1 MKDFKTKSKIEKV
14 VVQPFFYFEFDHM
27 PSDQEIKEELVR
39 SVKRIELD
47 FKNIAYSVKV
57 SYQQDYKGNFYDHE
71 TKKLYKWNDLMELR
85 SDKS

>member
-14 VVQPFFYFEFDHM
+14 VVHPIFTFEFDHM
-27 PSDQEIKEELVR
+27 PSDKEIKEQILKHME
-39 SVKRIELD
+39 E
-47 FKNIAYSVKV
+47 KNIAYSVKV
-57 SYQQDYKGNFYDHE
+57 SYQQEHKGNFYDHE

>member
-14 VVQPFFYFEFDHM
+14 VVHPFFCFEFDHM
-27 PSDQEIKEELVR
+27 PSDQEIREE
-39 SVKRIELD
+39 IQD
-47 FKNIAYSVKV
+47 FMDNNNIAYSVKV
-57 SYQQDYKGNFYDHE
+57 SYQQEYKGNFYDHE

>member
-14 VVQPFFYFEFDHM
+14 VVHPFFCFEFDHM

-57 SYQQDYKGNFYDHE
+57 SYQQEYKGNFYDHE